1 MASKTSWHR
10 CGTKLRHSHPVYTA
24 AASVYQFRRD
34 PKPRRVFP
42 GFYRFVESMWKCSS
56 CFAGLYRSISTYLL
70 TTITDADFKARIL
83 QSISRKPSISIHRRI
98 GCIALGPT
106 RCSPW
111 TYADRLTMI
120 VLSDE
125 ILQKNETTQVHLFC
139 LSYDTI
145 RYDTIRDAILTCA
158 RKPT

>member
-24 AASVYQFRRD
+24 TASVHQFRRD

-42 GFYRFVESMWKCSS
+42 AFYRFVESIWKCSS

-125 ILQKNETTQVHLFC
+125 ILQKKMKLLKSTCFVLV
-139 LSYDTI
+139 TI
-145 RYDTIRDAILTCA
+145 RSYEMLF
-158 RKPT
+158 